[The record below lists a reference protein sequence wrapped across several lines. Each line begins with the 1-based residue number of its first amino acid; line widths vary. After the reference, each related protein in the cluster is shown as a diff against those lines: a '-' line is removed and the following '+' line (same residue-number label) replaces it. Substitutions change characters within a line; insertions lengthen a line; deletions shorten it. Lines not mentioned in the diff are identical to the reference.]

1 MRTITRA
8 ATTTKATTQMMI
20 SVRVGIP
27 LFEEPVD
34 DDDNVE
40 ELIADATVEE
50 AAADTR
56 EIEVTEDAFGL
67 GFQFFSRFRGR

>member
-1 MRTITRA
+1 MRMITSA

-20 SVRVGIP
+20 NVRVGIP

-34 DDDNVE
+34 DDDE

-56 EIEVTEDAFGL
+56 EIEGTEDAFGL
-67 GFQFFSRFRGR
+67 GFHFFEISRR